1 MMTFV
6 RETYRAFW
14 CEGRDIS
21 DPGVLRQL
29 VEQAGGSPEGM
40 DTINGEGRR
49 VAQEWEAAWHV
60 TGQTGVPLVVSP
72 EGDLLVGC
80 APTEEIRRFFA

>member
-14 CEGRDIS
+14 CAGRDIS
-21 DPGVLRQL
+21 DLGVLRHL
-29 VEQAGGSPEGM
+29 VEQVGGSPESMG
-40 DTINGEGRR
+40 TINDEDRR
-49 VAQEWEAAWHV
+49 VAQEWESAWHV
-60 TGQTGVPLVVSP
+60 TGQAGVPLIVSP

-80 APTEEIRRFFA
+80 ASSEDIRRFFA